1 MENSR
6 IEYQLEYAVW
16 EMTHGCNM
24 RCQHCGS
31 SCAQPYLDEMT
42 TKECLHVCDEL
53 INMGVKFV
61 TLTGGE
67 PTTKKDWYVIA
78 EKLSKAGI
86 YTNII
91 SNGWFV
97 EDDLVEKIKQAGI
110 AICAISIDGV
120 KETHDKIRK
129 EGSFE
134 KDLLALKKLK
144 YHGVQ
149 TMVATT
155 INNENIEE
163 LDEMYDIFSEIG
175 VDFWQL
181 QITLPMG
188 NFLKQQTLF
197 VEPGMIEQIID
208 FAYKKKEGQLEIHL
222 TDGIGYYNKKQI
234 CMQQNT
240 CWAGCSAGK
249 KSVGIL
255 QNGDMCLGGCSNSRF
270 TLNGTIESE
279 NTLCSYNYKLVQA
292 RKYINKLD
300 EEQLLQLFTIL
311 IEKNEYQIA
320 KMVYDRIKNI
330 NGNQVIEMCEKYL
343 QVNTDCKENNN
354 E

>member
-67 PTTKKDWYVIA
+67 PTTKKDWDVIA

-255 QNGDMCLGGCSNSRF
+255 QNGDIVGCTSIRNEKM
-270 TLNGTIESE
+270 IEG
-279 NTLCSYNYKLVQA
+279 
-292 RKYINKLD
+292 
-300 EEQLLQLFTIL
+300 
-311 IEKNEYQIA
+311 
-320 KMVYDRIKNI
+320 NI
-330 NGNQVIEMCEKYL
+330 RDGSLRDIWFSKDSFLWNRNFK
-343 QVNTDCKENNN
+343 KR
-354 E
+354 

>member
-155 INNENIEE
+155 INNEI
-163 LDEMYDIFSEIG
+163 
-175 VDFWQL
+175 
-181 QITLPMG
+181 
-188 NFLKQQTLF
+188 LK
-197 VEPGMIEQIID
+197 
-208 FAYKKKEGQLEIHL
+208 
-222 TDGIGYYNKKQI
+222 N
-234 CMQQNT
+234 
-240 CWAGCSAGK
+240 
-249 KSVGIL
+249 
-255 QNGDMCLGGCSNSRF
+255 
-270 TLNGTIESE
+270 
-279 NTLCSYNYKLVQA
+279 
-292 RKYINKLD
+292 
-300 EEQLLQLFTIL
+300 
-311 IEKNEYQIA
+311 
-320 KMVYDRIKNI
+320 
-330 NGNQVIEMCEKYL
+330 
-343 QVNTDCKENNN
+343 
-354 E
+354 

>member
-222 TDGIGYYNKKQI
+222 TDGIGYYNKNKFVCNRI
-234 CMQQNT
+234 L
-240 CWAGCSAGK
+240 
-249 KSVGIL
+249 VG
-255 QNGDMCLGGCSNSRF
+255 QDVR
-270 TLNGTIESE
+270 
-279 NTLCSYNYKLVQA
+279 Q
-292 RKYINKLD
+292 
-300 EEQLLQLFTIL
+300 
-311 IEKNEYQIA
+311 EKNQLVFY
-320 KMVYDRIKNI
+320 KMEILLDVLLL
-330 NGNQVIEMCEKYL
+330 EMRK
-343 QVNTDCKENNN
+343 
-354 E
+354 

>member
-120 KETHDKIRK
+120 KETHDRIRK

-144 YHGVQ
+144 Y
-149 TMVATT
+149 
-155 INNENIEE
+155 
-163 LDEMYDIFSEIG
+163 
-175 VDFWQL
+175 
-181 QITLPMG
+181 
-188 NFLKQQTLF
+188 QQ
-197 VEPGMIEQIID
+197 
-208 FAYKKKEGQLEIHL
+208 
-222 TDGIGYYNKKQI
+222 
-234 CMQQNT
+234 
-240 CWAGCSAGK
+240 
-249 KSVGIL
+249 
-255 QNGDMCLGGCSNSRF
+255 
-270 TLNGTIESE
+270 
-279 NTLCSYNYKLVQA
+279 
-292 RKYINKLD
+292 
-300 EEQLLQLFTIL
+300 
-311 IEKNEYQIA
+311 
-320 KMVYDRIKNI
+320 
-330 NGNQVIEMCEKYL
+330 
-343 QVNTDCKENNN
+343 
-354 E
+354 

>member
-197 VEPGMIEQIID
+197 VEPGMIEQIKRD
-208 FAYKKKEGQLEIHL
+208 DLKGLCRECKY
-222 TDGIGYYNKKQI
+222 
-234 CMQQNT
+234 
-240 CWAGCSAGK
+240 
-249 KSVGIL
+249 
-255 QNGDMCLGGCSNSRF
+255 GDMCLGGCSNSRF

-279 NTLCSYNYKLVQA
+279 NILCSYNYKLVQA

-330 NGNQVIEMCEKYL
+330 NGNHVIEMCEKYL

>member
-1 MENSR
+1 M
-6 IEYQLEYAVW
+6 
-16 EMTHGCNM
+16 
-24 RCQHCGS
+24 
-31 SCAQPYLDEMT
+31 
-42 TKECLHVCDEL
+42 
-53 INMGVKFV
+53 
-61 TLTGGE
+61 
-67 PTTKKDWYVIA
+67 IA

-134 KDLLALKKLK
+134 RFIGVKKLK

-208 FAYKKKEGQLEIHL
+208 FAYKKERRTIRDTSDRWNRLL
-222 TDGIGYYNKKQI
+222 QI
-234 CMQQNT
+234 KTNLYAT
-240 CWAGCSAGK
+240 EY
-249 KSVGIL
+249 L
-255 QNGDMCLGGCSNSRF
+255 LGGMFSRKNQLVF
-270 TLNGTIESE
+270 YKMEILLDVLLLEMRNDRGKYQRWIIARYGFLRIHFCGIE
-279 NTLCSYNYKLVQA
+279 
-292 RKYINKLD
+292 
-300 EEQLLQLFTIL
+300 IL
-311 IEKNEYQIA
+311 K
-320 KMVYDRIKNI
+320 
-330 NGNQVIEMCEKYL
+330 EMI
-343 QVNTDCKENNN
+343 
-354 E
+354 